1 MKRFASIAI
10 FIAAAFFPAAT
21 PAATPASAPV
31 PVSAPAAQQPACPQ
45 APPVAADW
53 FALGDPALPEGSSA
67 AGVQGINLGFDE
79 AGRPLLAI
87 VVPRVGLAVVT
98 VNGSTLAVEPLGVA
112 DPVDFAVGADS
123 KGVLIAAV
131 QSNAKTVILRRSGA
145 GWQRQEHSLFCQGN
159 NWDSEFGA
167 MKQWPLI
174 TIDGSG
180 NIWQGCIDR
189 SYAPTKV
196 VMMPSSPPL
205 RSVRLRLGRLNGSR
219 WVDTGLQLPLEFAAQ
234 GLLLTKN
241 GSGDPV
247 AFLTGS
253 GGSGEVVVPR
263 GSGAAQ
269 RAPLSLKRVPT
280 SGGVI
285 AAAGAGWFRYD
296 SGCETAKSCILEG
309 PERLELPVLPN
320 ALARRGELWVA
331 ALVSP
336 LRLLS
341 GDGKSWRPYIG
352 SVAGGVSAAAS
363 QASGPALALDRC
375 GQPVVMWQDRATQ
388 VTGRRFDGHA
398 WQSLGTVSSAG
409 PHGLVIG
416 QDAEVLF
423 GAWRL
428 GDKAALEL
436 RRIGNGAPG
445 AAALP
450 VLQLPGSEWRT
461 IDVERTR
468 LSFDTALHAAVPI
481 HDNALAPPYRIGF
494 RLDGAAWR
502 SEAVRASLVD
512 APAMPWG
519 AQPEIA
525 KQSALAIDESGRQI
539 VVWADGTELAA
550 AHWDGAAWQSLSRIP
565 AGGVFGIPAIAAAHG
580 RICVAWAGPSGPWT
594 EIFLR
599 CRRGI
604 AP

>member
-1 MKRFASIAI
+1 MTRFFLIAV
-10 FIAAAFFPAAT
+10 FIAAAFSPAST
-21 PAATPASAPV
+21 PASALTPASAPV
-31 PVSAPAAQQPACPQ
+31 AQQPACPQ
-45 APPVAADW
+45 APPDAADW

-67 AGVQGINLGFDE
+67 AGAQGVNLGFDE
-79 AGRPLLAI
+79 GGRPLLAI
-87 VVPRVGLAVVT
+87 VVPRVGLAAVT
-98 VNGSTLAVEPLGVA
+98 VNGSTLAVEPLGIA

-123 KGVLIAAV
+123 KGALFAVV

-145 GWQRQEHSLFCQGN
+145 GWQRREQSLFCQGSG
-159 NWDSEFGA
+159 WDVEFGA
-167 MKQWPLI
+167 KKEWPVI

-180 NIWQGCIDR
+180 SIWQGCIER
-189 SYAPTKV
+189 TYVRTQV
-196 VMMPSSPPL
+196 VMMPSSPPP
-205 RSVRLRLGRLNGSR
+205 RSVRLRLGRLDGSR
-219 WVDTGLQLPLEFAAQ
+219 WVETGLPLPLEFAAR

-241 GSGDPV
+241 GSGEPA
-247 AFLTGS
+247 AFLY
-253 GGSGEVVVPR
+253 GGAGNGEVVVPR
-263 GSGAAQ
+263 GGGAAQ
-269 RAPLSLKRVPT
+269 RAPLSLKRVPAAA
-280 SGGVI
+280 GVL
-285 AAAGAGWFRYD
+285 AVAGAGWFRYGP
-296 SGCETAKSCILEG
+296 GCENASSCVLEG
-309 PERLELPVLPN
+309 PERLELPVIPN

-352 SVAGGVSAAAS
+352 SAAGGVSAAAS
-363 QASGPALALDRC
+363 QASAPALALDRC
-375 GQPVVMWQDRATQ
+375 GQPVVMWRDRATQ
-388 VTGRRFDGHA
+388 VTGRRFDGQT
-398 WQSLGTVSSAG
+398 WQGLAAVSSAG
-409 PHGLVIG
+409 PHGLVVG
-416 QDAEVLF
+416 QDGAVLF
-423 GAWRL
+423 GAWSL
-428 GDKAALEL
+428 GDKASLEV

-468 LSFDTALHAAVPI
+468 LTFDTALHAAVPI
-481 HDNALAPPYRIGF
+481 HDNALAPPYRVGF
-494 RLDGAAWR
+494 RLEGTAWR
-502 SEAVRASLVD
+502 SEEVRASLVD

-525 KQSALAIDESGRQI
+525 KQSALAIDEKGRQI

-550 AHWDGAAWQSLSRIP
+550 AHWDGAAWQPLSRIP
-565 AGGVFGIPAIAAAHG
+565 AGGVVGIPAIAAAHG

-604 AP
+604 SP